1 MITNGK
7 QFRSTRSLI
16 ERLQVGLAALNTS
29 SDVHPMF
36 VEAQRSALTSQIEE
50 LEQDVA
56 LYEALRSGQIRTFNA
71 EGLHDLP
78 DILIR
83 ARIAR
88 GMSQKDLAD
97 FLGLK
102 EQQIQRYEAE
112 RYRSA
117 SLDRL
122 IEVAEGLDV
131 RISERGEL
139 LGDGHMRSVNLSMRT
154 ALPIAEMFKRGWF
167 EDFSGSL
174 ADARKSADVLIPQF
188 FRNANAHRSPA
199 ALHRKSVRAGGQV
212 HEPAL
217 AAWEARVLTVADCH
231 PPTCVFGPTRANSE
245 WVKALVHLSAEPD
258 GPKRV
263 EDHLRS
269 AGIVLVIE
277 PQLPGTLL
285 DGAALRSALNTAT
298 IGMTLRHDRLD
309 NFWFTLLHEVAH
321 LVLHI
326 NGDLTAIF
334 DDTESPAKSKIE
346 TEADQ
351 FAQEALLPSDIWHS
365 CMSRFTRTE
374 KALLADAKRLGISPA
389 IIAGRIRREAND
401 YTLLRS
407 LVGSGEPRR
416 QLIE

>member
-1 MITNGK
+1 MITNEK
-7 QFRSTRSLI
+7 QYRSTRALI
-16 ERLQVGLAALNTS
+16 ERLRGSLLALDTD
-29 SDVHPMF
+29 SDIHPMF
-36 VEAQRSALTSQIEE
+36 VEAQRSALTSQIQE
-50 LEQDVA
+50 LEEDVA
-56 LYEALRSGQIRTFNA
+56 LYEALRSGQIRTFDA

-88 GMSQKDLAD
+88 GMSQKELGD

-102 EQQIQRYEAE
+102 EQQIQRYEAD

-122 IEVAEGLDV
+122 IEVADALNV

-139 LGDGHMRSVNLSMRT
+139 LGDGQLGDVDPSTWT
-154 ALPIAEMFKRGWF
+154 AFPIAEMFKRGWF

-174 ADARKSADVLIPQF
+174 ADARKAASELVPEF
-188 FRNANAHRSPA
+188 FRNANSHWAPV
-199 ALHRKSVRAGGQV
+199 ALHRKSVRASGQV

-217 AAWEARVLTVADCH
+217 AAWEARVLTVADRC
-231 PPTCVFGPTRANSE
+231 PPARDFDPSSVSSE
-245 WVKALVHLSAEPD
+245 WIKALVHLSAEPD
-258 GPKRV
+258 GPKLV
-263 EDHLRS
+263 EEHLRS
-269 AGIVLVIE
+269 AGITLVIE
-277 PQLPGTLL
+277 PHLPGTLL
-285 DGAALRSALNTAT
+285 DGAALRSNLNTAI

-321 LVLHI
+321 MVLHI
-326 NGDLTAIF
+326 DGQFTAIF
-334 DDTESPAKSKIE
+334 DDTESPASSKIE
-346 TEADQ
+346 AEADE
-351 FAQEALLPSDIWHS
+351 FAQEALLSSDIWHS

-374 KALLADAKRLGISPA
+374 KAVLADARRLGISPA

-401 YTLLRS
+401 YTLLRG